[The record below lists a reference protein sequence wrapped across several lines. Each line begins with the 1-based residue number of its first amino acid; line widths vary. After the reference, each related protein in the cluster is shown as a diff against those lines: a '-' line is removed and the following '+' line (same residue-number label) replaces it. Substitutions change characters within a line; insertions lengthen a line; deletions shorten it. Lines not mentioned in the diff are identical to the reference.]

1 MARGDPGGGG
11 VGKQTNFVL
20 NLFSAWKLKSNKLVP
35 EFDSG
40 LETLNKIVFVL
51 RLFLPHTIDKFKVD
65 HRFVHRDRNLG
76 FALHITTLNNLI
88 VSTDYFDVEHC
99 KQTNLSQIV
108 FMALQQ
114 QTQ

>member
-1 MARGDPGGGG
+1 MDWLGVTQGGC

-20 NLFSAWKLKSNKLVP
+20 NMCSAWKPKSNQLVP

-40 LETLNKIVFVL
+40 LETLKKIVFVL
-51 RLFLPHTIDKFKVD
+51 RLFLPHTIEKDKVD

-88 VSTDYFDVEHC
+88 VSTDYFDAEHC
-99 KQTNLSQIV
+99 KQINLS
-108 FMALQQ
+108 
-114 QTQ
+114 